1 MKEEHSQVCGICEET
16 FATRSK
22 LVKPVQSNMKMI
34 IIEFSVISIV
44 PTFQQKQDL
53 EFCKSKQYQ
62 SLYDHKIGCIKK
74 ILTALMFTIWRFFR
88 PIAKWGVPS
97 KF

>member
-1 MKEEHSQVCGICEET
+1 
-16 FATRSK
+16 
-22 LVKPVQSNMKMI
+22 MI
-34 IIEFSVISIV
+34 IKEFSVISIV

-74 ILTALMFTIWRFFR
+74 ILTA
-88 PIAKWGVPS
+88 
-97 KF
+97 

>member
-34 IIEFSVISIV
+34 IIDGLSHGNSKSFVI
-44 PTFQQKQDL
+44 L
-53 EFCKSKQYQ
+53 EMLQC
-62 SLYDHKIGCIKK
+62 LYDYKNGGIKM
-74 ILTALMFTIWRFFR
+74 IL
-88 PIAKWGVPS
+88 IA
-97 KF
+97 